1 MRSSVT
7 MVIGIC
13 LSLIG
18 FAHADSAG
26 FEYVLKHK
34 VLGSNE
40 HVRDL
45 EIVAGRER
53 VRSWL
58 PSSPSISYSSND
70 NYSWRA
76 WSLGTSIPIPIK
88 SLYRDSYQN
97 SKARVMKAEAL
108 NSKQEILRNTVE
120 IFLECS
126 VPFEMTKLI
135 EQSLKDQSII
145 TSITASLYATGSIPQ
160 ADRVASELQL
170 RQLNAQVRIQ
180 KELADVGCEKWKEWS
195 DEAASENNY
204 AIQSD
209 ISTETLK
216 EIGMTENPKRD
227 LLKNKLESLTLNR
240 ESLWS
245 KYIPDLDVNVY
256 RNNYFDPYLS
266 GGPPVKYTY
275 SWTVGITL
283 PFNFPF
289 YDNTEFRRESAE
301 IGMAKLQ
308 AEYERSETEKSWEQ
322 AKKDWR
328 RISERLMEINGKDLA
343 LAEAFVESSVASYR
357 SGKVGLADL
366 VLARKTRLELKIE
379 EINLKAQKL
388 IAKTVCLTECE
399 K

>member
-18 FAHADSAG
+18 LAHADSAG

-34 VLGSNE
+34 VLSSNE

-58 PSSPSISYSSND
+58 PSAPSVSYSSND
-70 NYSWRA
+70 NHSWRA
-76 WSLGTSIPIPIK
+76 WSLGTSMPFPLK
-88 SLYRDSYQN
+88 SLYRDSYQASN
-97 SKARVMKAEAL
+97 ARVLKAEAQS
-108 NSKQEILRNTVE
+108 SKQEILRNTVE

-180 KELADVGCEKWKEWS
+180 KELAEVGCEKWKEWS

-209 ISTETLK
+209 ISTETLN
-216 EIGMTENPKRD
+216 EIGMTANPRRD

-245 KYIPDLDVNVY
+245 KYIPDLDVNIY
-256 RNNYFDPYLS
+256 KNNYFDLYLS
-266 GGPPVKYTY
+266 GGPPVKHTY

-301 IGMAKLQ
+301 IGIARLR

-328 RISERLMEINGKDLA
+328 RISERLSEINGKDLA

-388 IAKTVCLTECE
+388 VAKTVCLTECE